1 MDGSPNQTPGTGA
14 GTPAQGARPTLAEL
28 ITAVRL
34 PMLPPA
40 RAVPGPGPCPD
51 TLLDGVLAAAR
62 ADYDD
67 AAAALAALARF
78 SARVA
83 AHQAALA
90 ERLHA
95 AARTEAWA
103 LGLDGWQAGVHDS
116 AAVAELATAL
126 TIPEQSAHRL
136 MDHSVALVRD
146 HGPTLAALEAGD
158 LSWRHATAVLDH
170 VEAVRD
176 IPGIDPGEVAAF
188 EAELV
193 ALAAGA
199 TVPKF
204 TEKARRRRERL
215 HPASI
220 ETRAKMAFEKRSLVL
235 VPEVDGMSS
244 LHLQL
249 SAAAGQAVWNRC
261 TAAARGLQGPGE
273 PRPLAQLRADVAAAL
288 LLGPLGGIAG
298 TIDTGGE
305 ADGDGHGPAGDGRGG
320 ALGGCGPGGHG
331 QVPAPAT
338 QILVTVPALALLGLT
353 DEPAELEG
361 YGPIPASIA
370 RDLAAGAPSFLRLL
384 TDPVT
389 GEALDQAP
397 ERYRVSEAMRAW
409 LRARDRTCTFPGCN
423 TATAHTELDHLLAWE
438 DGGTPPRPTSPAS
451 APNTTCSNTKRTAK
465 TGRGNHPEGRAPA
478 LTAQPCPRCVAGPP
492 KWTEISA
499 NLFGRHRPGR
509 PTTPPHRTPFRQ
521 RTRTGLTTRSPT
533 RLPCPGRTAATRP
546 GPGAR
551 RTGPV
556 PWPSTGPCGA
566 RRTGSGPNP
575 SGTASTGS
583 RSGVT
588 NASGPCSRTTA
599 DPVRSGHQ
607 GPRRQGRTATR
618 RARDRVSRRVSAPVP
633 RWVDHR
639 RRRPVEASA
648 NVPSRVD
655 SRPRAGLGIVG
666 APWESR

>member
-273 PRPLAQLRADVAAAL
+273 PRTLAQLRADVAAAL

-438 DGGTPPRPTSPAS
+438 DGGDSTAANLASECPKHHLLKHEKDGKNRQGKPPRRPRTRPDGTALPKVRGWTPEMDGNIGQPVWTSPAG
-451 APNTTCSNTKRTAK
+451 TAHHPA
-465 TGRGNHPEGRAPA
+465 TSDTFPPTYPHWLDDTIAHAAALSGQDRG
-478 LTAQPCPRCVAGPP
+478 
-492 KWTEISA
+492 
-499 NLFGRHRPGR
+499 
-509 PTTPPHRTPFRQ
+509 
-521 RTRTGLTTRSPT
+521 
-533 RLPCPGRTAATRP
+533 
-546 GPGAR
+546 
-551 RTGPV
+551 
-556 PWPSTGPCGA
+556 
-566 RRTGSGPNP
+566 NP
-575 SGTASTGS
+575 SGAWGEE
-583 RSGVT
+583 
-588 NASGPCSRTTA
+588 
-599 DPVRSGHQ
+599 D
-607 GPRRQGRTATR
+607 
-618 RARDRVSRRVSAPVP
+618 RARALAEYRALWGAEDRLRAESERDCVN
-633 RWVDHR
+633 WVEVWGDER
-639 RRRPVEASA
+639 L
-648 NVPSRVD
+648 
-655 SRPRAGLGIVG
+655 RAMLKDDG
-666 APWESR
+666 